1 MIDFLT
7 AITIYNQAKCIEDI
21 IFSSSHIEIF
31 LSSLKIKKK
40 HSNFHLPFPRE
51 QSTLNT
57 NWKDVSMSQQTR
69 SDTESGQDNLVGT
82 RHMHMDP
89 PHLIQANNNLDSL
102 LITLNIEH
110 IIQIK

>member
-1 MIDFLT
+1 
-7 AITIYNQAKCIEDI
+7 
-21 IFSSSHIEIF
+21 
-31 LSSLKIKKK
+31 
-40 HSNFHLPFPRE
+40 
-51 QSTLNT
+51 
-57 NWKDVSMSQQTR
+57 MSQQTR